1 MDESR
6 SVTHISLFTN
16 TTNRYRKDST
26 ILDKGSES
34 LNEMY
39 FLEFYNNPLKQDVR
53 YEAHYYCAIL
63 FDDITIWQVSIYTF
77 LSG

>member
-1 MDESR
+1 MQTLNEN
-6 SVTHISLFTN
+6 IPKKII
-16 TTNRYRKDST
+16 RYRKDST

-34 LNEMY
+34 VNEMY

-53 YEAHYYCAIL
+53 YEAHYYCAIP

-77 LSG
+77 LSGCRPP